1 VFKLHEV
8 YSDDARRAWVTEGCR
23 SAGIGCL
30 DCKKPLIDAV
40 VAELE
45 PMRERARPFE
55 DNIDLVRSIA
65 AEGAESARD
74 IARATLDEVRGA
86 IGIAYR

>member
-1 VFKLHEV
+1 MPELPTV
-8 YSDDARRAWVTEGCR
+8 
-23 SAGIGCL
+23 
-30 DCKKPLIDAV
+30 PLASGHAAV

-65 AEGAESARD
+65 AEGAEAARD